1 MDTYPDSISSHHINN
16 LRLSMS
22 FDSAIDNLYFAKKR
36 KGVQYMRL

>member
-36 KGVQYMRL
+36 MFLQYMRR